1 MNEVQPLA
9 VLSGTRSLRRRAPR
23 TAAIFLLLLA
33 PCAMAAAGTAGTR
46 LRPGE
51 SLETHSGTPDE
62 ELTTPAE
69 ACAYRCTPGYRE
81 TLDYIRRI
89 TGRTPLVRL
98 SFFGESSEGFPLP
111 LVVAA
116 RGRRFD
122 PRIARESGLPI
133 VLILSGIHAGEID
146 GKDATLLLLREF
158 ATGESAALLDHL
170 ILLLVPIYNVDGHE
184 RIRPSNRLAQDGP
197 VEGMGFRTTGRGL
210 DLNRDFLKAESP
222 ETAALVGRL
231 FRLWRPHIVL
241 DCHVTDGMDHQYEMT
256 YFAGEGL
263 NAPAP
268 LRAYVS
274 RIKEVIG
281 KGLRKAGHEAAPLWD
296 LDDPADPNSGVTPW
310 AFTPR
315 FSTSYFQ
322 ARNRVSLLAEA
333 HAHKP
338 FRVRVAA
345 TLRMIRSMLEEVARE
360 PEALLSAV
368 RESEAETIRRAS
380 SGHLFTLRSEPTGKA
395 RTIEFLGWEFNVARS
410 EVTGRSRV
418 LWSRVPATWRV
429 PLFDERRPTLQIRVP
444 RGYLL
449 SRAYGHVAEKAH
461 LHGLRVER
469 TLEEAELEVEVYRI
483 LEMTRRERSYQ
494 GHFPA
499 TAKIEKGVERRVV
512 PTGTYWIPLDQPDAA
527 VAVWM
532 LEPESPDGLLHWNY
546 FDNVLDRKMVVSNRM
561 LEEMAARELQD
572 PEVRAAYERALAA
585 DPGMKE
591 DPRRRL
597 LWFYDRSPYFDPEVG
612 LYPVFRVT
620 GELGVPVAEWTPGG
634 GR

>member
-1 MNEVQPLA
+1 MSEALPLP
-9 VLSGTRSLRRRAPR
+9 VLNGPRRPRRRTAR
-23 TAAIFLLLLA
+23 RAAIVLLLLA
-33 PCAMAAAGTAGTR
+33 SSSMAAEGSAGDR
-46 LRPGE
+46 PRPGE
-51 SLETHSGTPDE
+51 SPEPAPGAPAG
-62 ELTTPAE
+62 ELITPAE

-81 TLDYIRRI
+81 TLDYVRRV
-89 TGRTPLVRL
+89 GRRTPLVRL
-98 SFFGESSEGFPLP
+98 SFFGESSEGYPLP

-116 RGRRFD
+116 REGRFD
-122 PRIARESGLPI
+122 PRTARESGLPI

-146 GKDATLLLLREF
+146 GKDASLVLLSEF

-170 ILLLVPIYNVDGHE
+170 VLLLVPIYNADGHE

-222 ETAALVGRL
+222 ETAALLGRL
-231 FRLWRPHIVL
+231 FRLWKPHLVL
-241 DCHVTDGMDHQYEMT
+241 DCHVTDGQDHRYEMT
-256 YFAGEGL
+256 YFAGEDL

-274 RIKEVIG
+274 RIKEAIG
-281 KGLRKAGHEAAPLWD
+281 RGLREAGHEAAPFWD
-296 LDDPADPNSGVTPW
+296 LDDPGDPNSGVTMW
-310 AFTPR
+310 ALTPR
-315 FSTSYFQ
+315 FSTTYFQ

-345 TLRMIRSMLEEVARE
+345 TLQTIRSMLEEVARE

-368 RESEAETIRRAS
+368 RESEAETMRRAS
-380 SGHLFTLRSEPTGKA
+380 SGYLFTLRSEPTGEA
-395 RTIEFLGWEFNVARS
+395 RTIEYLGWEFDVVPS
-410 EVTGRSRV
+410 EVTGRPRV
-418 LWSRVPATWRV
+418 VWSRNPATWRV
-429 PLFDERRPTLQIRVP
+429 PLYEKRRPTLQIRVP

-483 LEMTRRERSYQ
+483 LEMTRSASPYQ
-494 GHFPA
+494 GHLPA
-499 TAKIEKGVERRVV
+499 TVKVETRVERRVV
-512 PTGTYWIPLDQPDAA
+512 PPGTYWIPLDQPDAA

-546 FDNVLDRKMVVSNRM
+546 FDNILERKMVVSSRM
-561 LEEMAARELQD
+561 LEEMAADELLD
-572 PEVRAAYERALAA
+572 PEVRAAYESALAA

-591 DPRRRL
+591 DPDRRL

-612 LYPVFRVT
+612 LYPVLRVT
-620 GELGVPVAEWTPGG
+620 GELGVPVAAWTPAGS
-634 GR
+634 R